1 MKSSIKR
8 RPIRVAT
15 VSHRPQHGTDTP
27 ENTQRLLGVTSNM
40 IERAARLGADLVAFP
55 EIYPQLAIH
64 DAFHHAEPSASGT
77 LDRIRELARSHRLY
91 IVWPRVECDADRGL
105 RNTSIL
111 VDRTGEVVG
120 RYDKM
125 FPTVGELEKGVI
137 PGAKVP
143 SSKPTS
149 GAWGS

>member
-64 DAFHHAEPSASGT
+64 DAFITPSHPRAARSTAFANSPAAIASTSSGPGSSATPIAACATRRSLSIARARSWDVTTRCFRRSASWK
-77 LDRIRELARSHRLY
+77 RA
-91 IVWPRVECDADRGL
+91 
-105 RNTSIL
+105 
-111 VDRTGEVVG
+111 
-120 RYDKM
+120 
-125 FPTVGELEKGVI
+125 
-137 PGAKVP
+137 
-143 SSKPTS
+143 
-149 GAWGS
+149 